1 MAENTVVTPPHSE
14 KTRKT
19 YDSAIKRLQ
28 KAGLSLTDTATVIEH
43 INNLEIS
50 LHSKK
55 QYYQALA
62 DYFKTSDAEIAQVY
76 KKEYQ
81 PLAKQIKEE
90 AKGQRLTE
98 AERAN
103 YADYDTICS
112 INEKLKYSPFVSMEE
127 QLLVAFYTMMPPVR
141 ADYSELRIF
150 YRDPWMH
157 VNHVYIDG
165 DIESESCVV
174 TVRIAEH
181 KTAHS
186 SGVLERV
193 MPPEL
198 RRLLAGYIAGHEVIN
213 GTVPDWLFAFPPA
226 KITKILQRVF
236 GLHIGKEVSVN
247 IIRHA
252 YVTKQ
257 TKGRPPL
264 AQLEAEAREMGHS
277 VLTHETYRRL
287 DA

>member
-1 MAENTVVTPPHSE
+1 MAENTVVTPTHSE

-28 KAGLSLTDTATVIEH
+28 KAGLTLTFTASVNEYIS
-43 INNLEIS
+43 NLNIS

-55 QYYQALA
+55 QYYQALV
-62 DYFKTSDAEIAQVY
+62 DYFKTSDPDTAEDY

-90 AKGQRLTE
+90 GKGQRLTE
-98 AERAN
+98 SERAN

-157 VNHVYIDG
+157 VNHVHIDG
-165 DIESESCVV
+165 DIDSESCVV
-174 TVRIAEH
+174 TVRIVEH

-198 RRLLAGYIAGHEVIN
+198 RRLLAGYIAGYEVVT
-213 GTVPDWLFAFPPA
+213 GTAPNWLFTFPPA

-236 GLHIGKEVSVN
+236 SEHIGKAVSVN